1 MSPDTP
7 APAASPPFHA
17 TPIRW
22 INLIWVAL
30 SLAIMMGAIGSE
42 NFLFLNFIHVASG
55 MMWTGIDLFMG
66 FVIGP
71 ALRASPFEARREII
85 TRITPKTIFI
95 LPTLAIMTGTSGWY
109 LAKSLGYLELDYPA
123 FWWVLAALALLTF
136 LSVQG
141 LGVLLPTQ
149 IRVYRELCKP
159 EPDRAKI
166 MRLNA
171 SYFYLIAM
179 QGLMQVLIV
188 LIMAK
193 FRAGL

>member
-1 MSPDTP
+1 MSPVTP
-7 APAASPPFHA
+7 APTFTA

-22 INLIWVAL
+22 INLVWVAL
-30 SLAIMMGAIGSE
+30 SLAIMIAAIWSE
-42 NFLFLNFIHVASG
+42 SFLFLNFVHVASG
-55 MMWTGIDLFMG
+55 MLWTGIDLFMG

-71 ALRASPFEARREII
+71 ALRAAPFESRREIS

-95 LPTLAIMTGTSGWY
+95 LPALAIITGTSGWY
-109 LAKSLGYLELDYPA
+109 LAKSLGYLEFDYPA
-123 FWWVLAALALLTF
+123 FWWVLAALALLT
-136 LSVQG
+136 LLTIQG
-141 LGVLLPTQ
+141 LGILLPTQ

-193 FRAGL
+193 FRVGL